1 MPNLPPPVWA
11 ELFYNGAWNTITDDV
26 RVATS
31 AVTITRGLSSESSS
45 DAEPTAGSCDLDS
58 RDDRYAPRNPVS
70 PLYGLIGRNT
80 PMRFG
85 YTAGTPWAAM
95 AGLLGSDALETPDA
109 AALDVAGDFDLRLDV
124 SLESWAESQML
135 CLRYIPGSAELWA
148 LEVIDGSPMFMWSPD
163 GTFASRISQTCTEE
177 LKAYNGQRLA
187 LRIVLDINNG
197 AGGYELRF
205 YTGRTV
211 DDTEWNLLGAPIV
224 GAATTSVFP
233 GTAPLEIG
241 CGTAFNSL
249 PSGGVLNRLR
259 GKVYAL
265 KLLDG
270 TTTKVNMKTSAAT
283 AGGTS
288 FVDATGLTW
297 TKQGSAVLSNKHIRM
312 SGEVPAW
319 PPTRDLS
326 LKDNYVSVTPTGVT
340 RRMDAGNKPVDSALL
355 RYIKFHSPV
364 ECWPLTDGP
373 TSLGA
378 KSMVGGSDLRQ
389 EIVIGT
395 DTAAGWAQGKL
406 ADWIEPCLSVKANT
420 SGDIRGGF
428 RRTSGTDAF
437 WSVDL
442 FLSGGG
448 TPSSGQFTLFDR
460 GAGTDA
466 DNRVFIEIIFTG
478 NLDRLT
484 VIRQSDG
491 ETTSSFALLA
501 NVDGVGIYN
510 EDPHHIRLSIDP
522 QASSSLWY
530 LYVDGTLRGSGTITS
545 IVMKSVQSV
554 YLGWGFLTLA
564 GVTMTDRSF
573 GYLTYWDGNGP
584 SAADIYTAY
593 MGFQGERAGDRIERL
608 ATEAAYVASTAGES
622 VYQQPMG
629 IQGRKKLLQLM
640 NEASATNFGY
650 LLDRRDA
657 PEVIHRGQS
666 TLWNQPPAL
675 TLDFSAGLIAAPFK
689 PVDDDKLTENDVS
702 VQREFGSVPA
712 REVLEDG
719 AMSVQNPE
727 DGGVGRYDTS
737 YTYSVE
743 TDNQADQVAGMRL
756 HLGTYDGVRYAR
768 LTLNLAN
775 PRVYA
780 LIDDILRIDCGDK
793 IRLTNLPADH
803 GPDAVDVLAAG
814 YSEEAGPNAWLV
826 TFNCVPGEP
835 WNAGVTNSST
845 YGTADTGG
853 SILAE
858 ALDSTETAVDVFTT
872 GLARWV
878 DSATY
883 ASDFPFDVR
892 TGGEVMRVT
901 ACTSAV
907 QDTFTRSASSSWGTA
922 NVGGT
927 WTNTGG
933 AAADY
938 SVTGSVGAHSL
949 TSVSV
954 NRHSVIPAPSA
965 DVDVLVDVATSA
977 LATGG
982 SQYVGAL
989 ARHADVN
996 NHYYARATFQTTQG
1010 IQIVLQKKVGGV
1022 QTDMATVTTPY
1033 THAAATFFRIR
1044 FQVTGSTLNAK
1055 VWPVGGLE
1063 PTAWQATVTDTALTA
1078 AGSVGVRSILD
1089 AANTNT
1095 LPVTASFDN
1104 FAVLNPQTFT
1114 VTRSVNG
1121 VVKSHAAGQDLR
1133 LAAPVY
1139 AGM

>member
-11 ELFYNGAWNTITDDV
+11 ELFYGGVWNTITDDA
-26 RVATS
+26 RVTTS
-31 AVTITRGLSSESSS
+31 AVTISRGLSSESSS
-45 DAEPTAGSCDLDS
+45 DAAPTACSCDLDS
-58 RDDRYAPRNPVS
+58 RDNRYAPRNPTS

-80 PMRFG
+80 PWRHG
-85 YTAGTPWAAM
+85 YTVGTPWAAM

-135 CLRYIPGSAELWA
+135 ALRYIPGSAELWA
-148 LEVIDGSPMFMWSPD
+148 LEMINGFPMFMWSPD
-163 GTFASRISQTCTEE
+163 GTFASRISKLCSDE

-187 LRIVLDINNG
+187 LRVVLDINNG
-197 AGGYELRF
+197 AGGFELRF

-224 GAATTSVFP
+224 GTPTTSVFP

-241 CGTAFNSL
+241 CGTAFNAL

-297 TKQGSAVLSNKHIRM
+297 TKQGSAVLTNKHIRM
-312 SGEVPAW
+312 AGEVPAW

-326 LKDNYVSVTPTGVT
+326 GNDNYVSITPAGVT

-355 RYIKFHSPV
+355 RYIRANNPI
-364 ECWPLTDGP
+364 ECWPLTDGIDA
-373 TSLGA
+373 TGG
-378 KSMVGGSDLRQ
+378 KSMVGGRDMAYYLS
-389 EIVIGT
+389 IGT
-395 DTAAGWAQGKL
+395 ELPVWQGGKL
-406 ADWIEPCLSVKANT
+406 KDWVEDVVTFKAETAGQIAGGVPAST
-420 SGDIRGGF
+420 S
-428 RRTSGTDAF
+428 AAAA
-437 WSVDL
+437 WSVD
-442 FLSGGG
+442 FFMGGG
-448 TPSSGQFTLFDR
+448 GDGSAGTFEINDR

-466 DNRVFIEIIFTG
+466 DNRIRIQLSYDAVSNDITIFRG
-478 NLDRLT
+478 AF
-484 VIRQSDG
+484 G
-491 ETTSSFALLA
+491 ETSSSSALLTSVSNPGIYDGSGHHIRFSA
-501 NVDGVGIYN
+501 DPGATSTGWEIFVDGVSKASGTMASLVVKAVR
-510 EDPHHIRLSIDP
+510 DIRLNWGLISGGGISTAD
-522 QASSSLWY
+522 QMLG
-530 LYVDGTLRGSGTITS
+530 YV
-545 IVMKSVQSV
+545 
-554 YLGWGFLTLA
+554 
-564 GVTMTDRSF
+564 
-573 GYLTYWDGNGP
+573 TYWDGTGP
-584 SAADIYTAY
+584 SAANIYAAFT
-593 MGFQGERAGDRIERL
+593 GFQGELAGDRIERL
-608 ATEAAYVASTAGES
+608 ATEAGYTATVAGES
-622 VYQQPMG
+622 VFQRPMG
-629 IQGRKKLLQLM
+629 IQGSKKLLDLM

-650 LLDRRDA
+650 LVDRRDA

-666 TLWNQPPAL
+666 TLWNQPPGL
-675 TLDFSAGLIAAPFK
+675 TLDYSAGLISPPFK

-702 VQREFGSVPA
+702 VQRAYGSVPA
-712 REVLEDG
+712 REVLETG
-719 AMSVQNPE
+719 AMSVLDPE

-743 TDNQADQVAGMRL
+743 TDDQADQVAGMRV

-768 LTLNLAN
+768 ITLNLAN
-775 PRVYA
+775 ARVFA
-780 LIDDILRIDCGDK
+780 LIDDILRIDVGDK

-803 GPDAVDVLAAG
+803 GPDAVDVLVAG
-814 YSEEAGPNAWLV
+814 YSEEAGPDAWLI

-835 WNAGVTNSST
+835 WNAAVANSSV
-845 YGTADTGG
+845 YGIADTGG

-858 ALDSTETAVDVFTT
+858 ALDSTETGVDVFTT
-872 GLARWV
+872 GLARWI

-883 ASDFPFDVR
+883 AAEFPFDVR

-949 TSVSV
+949 TSVNV

-965 DVDVLVDVATSA
+965 DVDILVDVATSA

-996 NHYYARATFQTTQG
+996 NHYYARATFQTTQA

-1078 AGSVGVRSILD
+1078 AGSVGVRSVLD

-1095 LPVTASFDN
+1095 LPLTVSYDN

-1114 VTRSVNG
+1114 VTRSING
-1121 VVKSHAAGQDLR
+1121 VVKSHSAGQDVR
-1133 LAAPVY
+1133 LAGPVY